1 MSKLDTSKSQHC
13 RQVRCKSDA
22 GEILES
28 RNDQVRSE
36 TGGVCANGR
45 FQKSVKISLFAKVA
59 KSEISWIFQIP
70 RSPEMSE
77 IWDFWDFW
85 DPGNPTWV
93 MPRPHE
99 KTPLRAQILHP
110 GDRNFMGNG
119 KISRSG
125 SLFSSK
131 SVKILKKS
139 SFRPGFGPFFCYFD
153 PFSDTQGPQILGV
166 PYRPLL
172 NSDSAE

>member
-85 DPGNPTWV
+85 DPGNPTWL

-99 KTPLRAQILHP
+99 KVPLRAQILTP
-110 GDRNFMGNG
+110 GPQNFMGNG
-119 KISRSG
+119 KISRFG

>member
-119 KISRSG
+119 KKLHFWA
-125 SLFSSK
+125 LFLSK
-131 SVKILKKS
+131 SSFFHEKS
-139 SFRPGFGPFFCYFD
+139 SFRAGFGPFFHSNLTK
-153 PFSDTQGPQILGV
+153 SDTQGPQILGV